1 MMKRIL
7 NILFALAAIVGSASA
22 QSLSVQDIEV
32 QPGGQTELVVSLAG
46 GTGMTALQFNMK
58 MPDGVTIDVANATL
72 GSATDGHTLAIET
85 LSSGDLLFV
94 LYSMDLNTF
103 MDGEVL
109 RIPVTA
115 GSGEITSSG
124 SLYTIRTATA
134 EAVTHTALDAT
145 FNVKVAD
152 DLSGIK
158 ETERVQTPQR
168 TFDLQ
173 GRPLSRLSRGIVII
187 GNRKVI
193 IK

>member
-1 MMKRIL
+1 MKRIL

-22 QSLSVQDIEV
+22 QSLSVQDIKV

-46 GTGMTALQFNMK
+46 GTAMTALQFNMK
-58 MPDGVTIDVANATL
+58 MPDGVTLDVANATL

-134 EAVTHTALDAT
+134 EAVSHTALDAT

-168 TFDLQ
+168 AYDLQ
-173 GRPLSRLSRGIVII
+173 GRPLSRPSRGIVIV

-193 IK
+193 VK